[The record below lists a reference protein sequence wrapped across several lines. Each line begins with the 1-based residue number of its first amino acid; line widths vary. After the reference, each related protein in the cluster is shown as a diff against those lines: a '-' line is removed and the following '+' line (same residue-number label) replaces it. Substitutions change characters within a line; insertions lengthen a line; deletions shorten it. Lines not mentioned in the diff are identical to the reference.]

1 MSQADLGM
9 TNSRMTND
17 ECREVEAPAYDLEER
32 TAAFAE
38 AVIDFAL
45 GIKRNAIISPL
56 LTQLIRS
63 ATSVGA
69 NYCEADDAE
78 SKKDFRHKIA
88 LCRKEARETKSWF
101 RMVVR
106 APPEAKETARVLWKE
121 ANELNLIFSKI
132 RRSCDKA

>member
-69 NYCEADDAE
+69 N
-78 SKKDFRHKIA
+78 
-88 LCRKEARETKSWF
+88 
-101 RMVVR
+101 
-106 APPEAKETARVLWKE
+106 
-121 ANELNLIFSKI
+121 
-132 RRSCDKA
+132 